1 MTHWRLVVL
10 ALQCD
15 KPPARGS
22 QEAGGDLPG
31 VMAKSRA
38 ENGNVNAQQG
48 EEGTGIWRRCD
59 WIGAEVLWAPELME
73 DLGS

>member
-1 MTHWRLVVL
+1 M
-10 ALQCD
+10 
-15 KPPARGS
+15 
-22 QEAGGDLPG
+22 PG

-73 DLGS
+73 VLGS